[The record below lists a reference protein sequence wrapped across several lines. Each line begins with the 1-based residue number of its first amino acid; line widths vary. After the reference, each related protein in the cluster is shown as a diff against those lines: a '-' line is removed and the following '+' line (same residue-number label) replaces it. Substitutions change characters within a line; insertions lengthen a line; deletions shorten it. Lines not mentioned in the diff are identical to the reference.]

1 MERKHT
7 RLIPSGSAEVNGAA
21 VNYSVVVRDIFNC
34 EGDAVGE
41 IYGARVA
48 GPDGFAEALDLTT
61 RADGIFAFI
70 EKLRACTVTP
80 VTLRDVVCDAL
91 PL

>member
-21 VNYSVVVRDIFNC
+21 VIYSVVVRDIFNC

-48 GPDGFAEALDLTT
+48 ARTASPRRLTSPPART
-61 RADGIFAFI
+61 GSSRSSKSCA
-70 EKLRACTVTP
+70 P
-80 VTLRDVVCDAL
+80 V
-91 PL
+91 P